1 MKLIKFT
8 SILLCI
14 IFLMSVISSCTAPD
28 VSKTDVSENSTG
40 EVPEVSESNTSS
52 NDSFVQGSDEFSD
65 TVSDDGNKATE
76 NENDTSEFTEE
87 SKADVNSKDTTSQ
100 IVEDIS
106 EEVSEEVSKDNLEQ
120 LTFIIEDRTE
130 YGEVVDDMPEEI
142 YRDAEWIYKLP
153 NLRSGN
159 IFVVYSDGTEQG
171 IKEALAEGKVSITDL
186 DTFDILYFKYPIE
199 E

>member
-8 SILLCI
+8 SVLLC
-14 IFLMSVISSCTAPD
+14 FLMVAAVFAGCNTPEE
-28 VSKTDVSENSTG
+28 SKSD
-40 EVPEVSESNTSS
+40 TSS
-52 NDSFVQGSDEFSD
+52 NDSLVQGSDEFPD

-120 LTFIIEDRTE
+120 LTFIIEERFELGD
-130 YGEVVDDMPEEI
+130 VVLDLEEEI
-142 YRDAEWIYKLP
+142 YRDDEWIYKLSDS
-153 NLRSGN
+153 RSQY
-159 IFVVYSDGTEQG
+159 IIVVYSDGTEQG

-186 DTFDILYFKYPIE
+186 DRFNIYYFKEPIE

>member
-8 SILLCI
+8 SVLLC
-14 IFLMSVISSCTAPD
+14 FLMVAAVFASC
-28 VSKTDVSENSTG
+28 
-40 EVPEVSESNTSS
+40 
-52 NDSFVQGSDEFSD
+52 D
-65 TVSDDGNKATE
+65 TP
-76 NENDTSEFTEE
+76 EE
-87 SKADVNSKDTTSQ
+87 SKGDVNSKDTTSQ

-120 LTFIIEDRTE
+120 LTFIIEDRTKL
-130 YGEVVDDMPEEI
+130 GEALLDCPEEI
-142 YRDAEWIYKLP
+142 YRDNEWVYTLP
-153 NLRSGN
+153 NIRSGN

>member
-1 MKLIKFT
+1 MKLIKLT
-8 SILLCI
+8 SVLLC
-14 IFLMSVISSCTAPD
+14 FLMIAAVFAGC
-28 VSKTDVSENSTG
+28 
-40 EVPEVSESNTSS
+40 
-52 NDSFVQGSDEFSD
+52 D
-65 TVSDDGNKATE
+65 TP
-76 NENDTSEFTEE
+76 EE

-120 LTFIIEDRTE
+120 LTFVIEDRTKL
-130 YGEVVDDMPEEI
+130 GEVVDDMPEEI
-142 YRDAEWIYKLP
+142 YRDDEWIYKLP
-153 NLRSGN
+153 DLRSGN

-171 IKEALAEGKVSITDL
+171 IKEALAEGNVNITDL